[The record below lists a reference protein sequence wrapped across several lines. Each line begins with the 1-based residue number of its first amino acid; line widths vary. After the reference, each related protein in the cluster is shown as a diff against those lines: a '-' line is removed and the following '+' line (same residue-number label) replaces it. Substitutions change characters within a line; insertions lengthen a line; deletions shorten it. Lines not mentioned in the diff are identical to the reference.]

1 MYKLWYESKFLLDH
15 PPNSLQ
21 TGGINAFLCEYQK
34 HLLDIASQ
42 YCGLLNTA
50 TK

>member
-1 MYKLWYESKFLLDH
+1 MYKLWYESKFAFKH

-21 TGGINAFLCEYQK
+21 IDGVNAFLCEYK
-34 HLLDIASQ
+34 NHLLNIASQ